1 MRIMEKLEGLG
12 TALITPFDANG
23 KVDYKALAR
32 LLDTQLTGFVDYIV
46 VLGTTGEA
54 ATLTPE
60 EKKEVRQFIVE
71 HVKLAALKR
80 PNPAMDDPD
89 ICAAI
94 RPVSIPL
101 VLGVGGN
108 NTAAVCAALAA
119 IHDELLENYA
129 AILSVCPYY
138 NKPNQEGLFRHF
150 CAVAEASPIPV
161 VLYNVPGR
169 TGVNL
174 LPETVMRIY
183 EAHPDKICGIKEAS
197 GNVEQIKRLIKMST
211 EYRVQNTDPISP
223 YSVSKAVCTPSGKAG
238 LLVISGD
245 DGIACELMEA
255 GAAGLISVASNA
267 FPEDFYHIVHD
278 KDAALQ
284 AKYAETIKLLFAE
297 GNPVGI
303 KAVLSQKGLIT
314 NSLRLPLVPASEE
327 LQEKIIQEL
336 GVI

>member
-1 MRIMEKLEGLG
+1 MIKGLG

-23 KVDYKALAR
+23 KVDYEALAR
-32 LLDTQLTGFVDYIV
+32 LLDTQLTGFVDYLV

-54 ATLTPE
+54 ATLTTE
-60 EKKEVRQFIVE
+60 EKKEVRQFIVHYVHTHPVPSLE
-71 HVKLAALKR
+71 GR
-80 PNPAMDDPD
+80 PGG
-89 ICAAI
+89 
-94 RPVSIPL
+94 VIPL

-108 NTAAVCAALAA
+108 CTAVVCESLKT
-119 IHDELLENYA
+119 IDLTGYE

-138 NKPNQEGLFRHF
+138 NKPNQEGLYQHF
-150 CAVAEASPIPV
+150 CKVAEASPIPV
-161 VLYNVPGR
+161 ILYNVPGR

-183 EAHPDKICGIKEAS
+183 EAHPDKIVGIKEAS
-197 GNVEQIKRLIKMST
+197 GNIEQIKRLIKMST

-245 DGIACELMEA
+245 DGIACEVMEA
-255 GAAGLISVASNA
+255 GGAGLISVASNA
-267 FPEDFYHIVHD
+267 FPEDFWHIVHD

-284 AKYAETIKLLFAE
+284 AKYAEMIHLLFAE

-303 KAVLSQKGLIT
+303 KAVLTQKGIIQ
-314 NSLRLPLVPASEE
+314 NYLRLPLVPASEE
-327 LQEKIIQEL
+327 LKEKIKGLEVR
-336 GVI
+336 G

>member
-1 MRIMEKLEGLG
+1 MIKGLG
-12 TALITPFDANG
+12 TALVTPFDANG
-23 KVDYKALAR
+23 KVDYEALAR

-54 ATLTPE
+54 ATMTE
-60 EKKEVRQFIVE
+60 QEKAEVRTFVQE
-71 HVKLAALKR
+71 YVKGRL
-80 PNPAMDDPD
+80 
-89 ICAAI
+89 
-94 RPVSIPL
+94 PL

-108 NTAAVCAALAA
+108 CTAAVCETLRT
-119 IHDELLENYA
+119 IDLSGFA

-138 NKPNQEGLFRHF
+138 NKPNQEGLYQHF

-161 VLYNVPGR
+161 ILYNVPGR

-183 EAHPDKICGIKEAS
+183 NAHPDKICAIKEAS
-197 GNVEQIKRLIKMST
+197 GNVEQIKHLIDLSASET
-211 EYRVQNTDPISP
+211 SGLSAQR
-223 YSVSKAVCTPSGKAG
+223 SVLCQRSG

-267 FPEDFYHIVHD
+267 FPEDFWHIVHD

-284 AKYAETIKLLFAE
+284 NRYAEMIRLLFAE

-303 KAVLSQKGLIT
+303 KAVLAQKGIIQ
-314 NSLRLPLVPASEE
+314 NYLRLPLVPSSKE
-327 LQEKIIQEL
+327 LEEKIKKEL
-336 GVI
+336 A

>member
-1 MRIMEKLEGLG
+1 MIKGLG

-23 KVDYKALAR
+23 KVDYEALAR
-32 LLDTQLTGFVDYIV
+32 LLDTQLTGFVDYLV

-54 ATLTPE
+54 ATMT
-60 EKKEVRQFIVE
+60 EKERAEVRTFIRQYVNG
-71 HVKLAALKR
+71 R
-80 PNPAMDDPD
+80 
-89 ICAAI
+89 
-94 RPVSIPL
+94 IPL

-108 NTAAVCAALAA
+108 CTAVVCESLKT
-119 IHDELLENYA
+119 IDLRGYE

-138 NKPNQEGLFRHF
+138 NKPNQEGLYQHF

-161 VLYNVPGR
+161 LLYNVPGR

-183 EAHPDKICGIKEAS
+183 EAQPDKILGIKEAS

-211 EYRVQNTDPISP
+211 EYRVQNTDQISP
-223 YSVSKAVCTPSGKAG
+223 YSVSEAVCTPSGKAG

-245 DGIACELMEA
+245 DGIACEVMEA
-255 GAAGLISVASNA
+255 GGAGLISVASNA
-267 FPEDFYHIVHD
+267 FPEDFWHILHD

-284 AKYAETIKLLFAE
+284 AKFDEMVKLLFAE

-303 KAVLSQKGLIT
+303 KAVLAQKGIIQ
-314 NSLRLPLVPASEE
+314 NYLRLPLVPASEG
-327 LQEKIIQEL
+327 LQQAIRKEIQTQ
-336 GVI
+336 